1 MHTTEPLVLD
11 PSSFKDDIAIENL
24 KKYKSLGTAQILEEL
39 IQEGG
44 KT

>member
-1 MHTTEPLVLD
+1 
-11 PSSFKDDIAIENL
+11 L

-44 KT
+44 KTWRSEISIYTH